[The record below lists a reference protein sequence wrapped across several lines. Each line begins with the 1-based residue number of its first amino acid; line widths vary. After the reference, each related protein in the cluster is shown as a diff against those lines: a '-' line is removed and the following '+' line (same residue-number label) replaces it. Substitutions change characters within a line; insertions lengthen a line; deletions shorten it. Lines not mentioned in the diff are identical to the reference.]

1 MVINRERILGREK
14 RRRRKRRRRKRR
26 RRKRRRRKRR
36 RRIFQTENFVD

>member
-26 RRKRRRRKRR
+26 RRKRRRR
-36 RRIFQTENFVD
+36 IFQTENFVD